1 MKNVL
6 VGALFVVVAWSPGAA
21 FAETPEDPVTLHVA
35 PGGDD
40 ANPGTAEEPLETIQ
54 AAQEAV
60 RALLADDDAQAIEVQ
75 LNDGV
80 YRIEEPLNFGPADS
94 PGEGGKVIWRA
105 ASDAD
110 PLISGGRA
118 IDGWEA
124 NGDGTYSTVVEAA
137 RDGEWTFHE
146 LFVNG
151 ERRYRARF
159 PAKGFSRIVEAGEDR
174 RTNFTFHNGD
184 IPEEMAGDLADT
196 GLELVFFHDWSITRV
211 PVERI
216 DHEENQLHVVHP
228 IGQQADHYRIDH
240 FEPHPRYYIENH
252 RALLDT
258 PGEWYLDEATG
269 ELTYWPKPGETMDE
283 AEVTAPVSNGLLK
296 ARGAEDD
303 PIRGLTFKDIHF
315 AHSAWELPAGG
326 YAGGQA
332 TIHEDRY
339 EEDRPGRAMMSA
351 AITFDFAQHN
361 TITGGSIRN
370 VGHSGL
376 WLRRECSNNTISGIV
391 VDDVGGNAV
400 NIGETRARQVNG
412 TSWTQAA
419 PEQVGQAN
427 RIEDSVLQRTGR
439 IDFSGIGVWVGMAA
453 DTEVRHNLVRQT
465 PYTGVSV
472 GWMWNPQPT
481 PCEGTLV
488 EANHIH
494 HVMQVLSDGGGIYSL
509 GYQPGAT
516 LRDNLIHDVPLNL
529 GRAESN
535 GMFLD
540 EGTMAFTIEDNVI
553 YNVERSPLRF
563 HRADENLVRNN
574 LLVIPDEDTPMVRYN
589 ATPEENI
596 ELVDNDAPTR
606 AEFDPD
612 TVAGFRERVGP
623 RTMPEHVPDS
633 GDAFALW
640 AGDPE

>member
-1 MKNVL
+1 MKNIL
-6 VGALFVVVAWSPGAA
+6 VGVLCAAAAWGLGGA
-21 FAETPEDPVTLHVA
+21 FAETPEDTVTLHVA

-40 ANPGTAEEPLETIQ
+40 AHSGTADEPLETIQ

-60 RALLADDDAQAIEVQ
+60 RALLAEDNAQAIEVQ

-94 PGEGGKVIWRA
+94 PGEGGEVIWRA
-105 ASDAD
+105 APDAK

-118 IDGWEA
+118 IGGWEA
-124 NGDGTYSTVVEAA
+124 NGDGTYSTVVEAV

-159 PAKGFSRIVEAGEDR
+159 PGKGFSRIVEAGEDR
-174 RTNFTFHNGD
+174 RTNFTFHDGD

-216 DHEENQLHVVHP
+216 DHEENRLYVVHP
-228 IGQQADHYRIDH
+228 IGQQAGHYRIDH
-240 FEPHPRYYIENH
+240 FESNPRYYIENH

-258 PGEWYLDEATG
+258 PGEWHLDEATG
-269 ELTYWPKPGETMDE
+269 ELTYWPKSGETMDE
-283 AEVTAPVSNGLLK
+283 AEVTAPVSKGLLN

-315 AHSAWELPAGG
+315 AHSAWDLPAGG

-339 EEDRPGRAMMSA
+339 EEDHPGRAMMSA
-351 AITFDFAQHN
+351 AITFDFAEHN

-376 WLRRECSNNTISGIV
+376 WLRRECSHNTISGLV

-412 TSWTQAA
+412 ASWTQAA
-419 PEQVGQAN
+419 PEQAGQAN
-427 RIEDSVLQRTGR
+427 RIKDSVLQRTGR

-472 GWMWNPQPT
+472 GWMWNSQPT

-494 HVMQVLSDGGGIYSL
+494 HVMQVLSDGGGVYSL

-540 EGTMAFTIEDNVI
+540 EGTMDLTIEDNVI
-553 YNVERSPLRF
+553 YNVDRSPLRF
-563 HRADENLVRNN
+563 HRAEENLVRNN
-574 LLVIPDEDTPMVRYN
+574 LLVIADEDTPMVRYN

-596 ELVDNDAPTR
+596 ELVNNDAPTR

-612 TVAGFRERVGP
+612 TVAGFRERAGP
-623 RTMPEHVPDS
+623 RTMPEDIPDS
-633 GDAFALW
+633 ADAFALW
-640 AGDPE
+640 AEDPE